1 MPEERNDSDD
11 VAIDDRT
18 VVNLKEVE
26 WKLLTRFDQ

>member
-26 WKLLTRFDQ
+26 WKLLTRFDR